1 VRYSRRRK
9 LGQHFLTDTRY
20 RRRILERLRLRPD
33 DLAVEI
39 GAGRGAMT
47 GLLAER
53 CGRVV
58 AIEVDPALAQQLQ
71 QAFQA
76 EPRVEILQADILA
89 TDLSAVCRRHRSKW
103 CFVFGNLPYY
113 ITSPIVHHLFAYRA
127 WIRAMSLLVQREVAE
142 RLTAAPGTRA
152 YGFLSV
158 LAQAHSRPRVAL
170 GVPPGAF
177 SPPPQV
183 HSALVDFQMSP
194 KFPEWSEKELTN
206 FLDFAKRC
214 FAQKRKMLVNNLAG
228 IYLRARLESELA
240 ALALPPSVRAEQ
252 LTVEQLAGLFRRLT

>member
-1 VRYSRRRK
+1 MRHSRRRK
-9 LGQHFLTDTRY
+9 LGQHFLTNPWY
-20 RRRILERLRLRPD
+20 RRRILEALRLHPD
-33 DLAVEI
+33 DLVVEI

-47 GLLAER
+47 GLLAKRSE
-53 CGRVV
+53 RVV
-58 AIEVDPALAQQLQ
+58 AIELDPALAQRLK

-89 TDLSAVCRRHRSKW
+89 TDLRAICRHHGRER

-214 FAQKRKMLVNNLAG
+214 FAQKRKILVNNLAG
-228 IYLRARLESELA
+228 IYLRPRLEAELA

-252 LTVEQLAGLFRRLT
+252 LTVEQLATLFRRLT